1 MPNSKIKPS
10 HTSRLGNTQVRIP
23 RLGLGAAQLGD
34 HIETIPFQQAIATVH
49 YALENGAA
57 YFDTAPRY
65 GGGESEKRLGIAL
78 KGVPRQRFVLATKVG
93 WNPAEGDRF
102 RPGFNRDDIL
112 RSLEGSM
119 ARLGMDHFDIVHIHD
134 PVKPYRQVLDETFP
148 VLADLR
154 AQGVI
159 GAIGAGLVWHT
170 IVPEFAQHADFDCI
184 MMAEHYNLLAHTQE
198 ALDGMALCK
207 ARGIAMIIA
216 GVYATGIL
224 ATGAVAGATYFY
236 RPASDEILDRVR
248 RMEAICQSYDVPLR
262 SVALQFPMAHPAVVA
277 DVVGAVKPE
286 EVAQTL
292 EGLDTPIPAA
302 LWADLRT
309 AGLISTEVPLPVDNA
324 NINLPEDLPAAA
336 ISPITMNA

>member
-1 MPNSKIKPS
+1 MPNLNKIPS

-34 HIETIPFQQAIATVH
+34 HLDHIPVEQAIATVH
-49 YALENGAA
+49 YALENGVP

-78 KGVPRQRFVLATKVG
+78 KGVPRQSFVLATKIG
-93 WNPAEGDRF
+93 WNPTEGERF
-102 RPGFNRDDIL
+102 RAGFNREDIL
-112 RSLEGSM
+112 RSLDGSM

-134 PVKPYRQVLDETFP
+134 PVKPYRQVLDEVFP

-159 GAIGAGLVWHT
+159 GAIGAGVVWHT
-170 IVPEFAQHADFDCI
+170 IVAEFARHADFDCI
-184 MMAEHYNLLAHTQE
+184 MMAEHYNLLEHPQD
-198 ALDGMALCK
+198 ALDSMALCK
-207 ARGIAMIIA
+207 ARGISMIIA

-224 ATGAVAGATYFY
+224 ATGAVTGATYFY
-236 RPASDEILDRVR
+236 HPASDEIIERVR
-248 RMEAICQSYDVPLR
+248 HMEEICQSYSVPLR
-262 SVALQFPMAHPAVVA
+262 SVALQFPLAHPAVVA

-292 EGLDTPIPAA
+292 EGLDTPIPFA
-302 LWADLRT
+302 LWADLRA
-309 AGLISTEVPLPVDNA
+309 AGLISSEAPLPEEGA
-324 NINLPEDLPAAA
+324 KTTLAKDLPAPA
-336 ISPITMNA
+336 ISPSALNA